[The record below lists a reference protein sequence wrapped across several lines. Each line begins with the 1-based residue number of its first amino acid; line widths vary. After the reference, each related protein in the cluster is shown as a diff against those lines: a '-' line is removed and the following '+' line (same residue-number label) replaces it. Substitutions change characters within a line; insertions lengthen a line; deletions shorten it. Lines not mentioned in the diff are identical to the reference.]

1 MRSLMRGISYVVQY
15 LRTGGVGG
23 GVGGWGRG
31 CTINAIFF
39 IHASATEI
47 ILSYTDVYH

>member
-1 MRSLMRGISYVVQY
+1 MSDSIREL
-15 LRTGGVGG
+15 GVWGGG
-23 GVGGWGRG
+23 GVGGWARV